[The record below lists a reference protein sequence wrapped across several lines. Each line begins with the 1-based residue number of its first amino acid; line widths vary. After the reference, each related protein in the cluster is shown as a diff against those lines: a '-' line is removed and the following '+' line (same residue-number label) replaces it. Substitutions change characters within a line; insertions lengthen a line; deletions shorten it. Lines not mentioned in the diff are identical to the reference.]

1 MNASEIAS
9 ALGPELMQGFEQIFI
24 VLAGFML
31 VFLSFG
37 FIAGYM
43 MAAVKYRNSN

>member
-9 ALGPELMQGFEQIFI
+9 VLGPELVQGFEQIFYI
-24 VLAGFML
+24 LSGFML

-37 FIAGYM
+37 FMAGYM
-43 MAAVKYRNSN
+43 IAVVKYRNTK